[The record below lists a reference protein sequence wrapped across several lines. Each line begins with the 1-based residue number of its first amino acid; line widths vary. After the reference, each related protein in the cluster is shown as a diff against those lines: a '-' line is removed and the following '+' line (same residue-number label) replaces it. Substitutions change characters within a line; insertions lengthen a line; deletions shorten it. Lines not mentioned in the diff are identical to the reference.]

1 MPLAALILAEID
13 EETGAASQPLLL
25 TLGAQTLLERLADQ
39 ARRVGC
45 RHIVLCAG
53 PLPTALVHALDRLK
67 TRGLTISLARSP
79 GEAAD
84 HLHPDENVLVFSGA
98 AILRDEDL
106 TTLIYRA
113 VPTLLTI
120 PEPWARDRFERID
133 AVDNWAGVAILP
145 ASQIRHTVAMLGEWS
160 FAPTLIRR
168 AIQQGVSRE
177 PLALVAE
184 GEVHGIAPRAALDL
198 KGTAATLAS
207 TVVIRPHGVVERLA
221 ILPGL
226 RRFSGWL
233 ALKPISATLIALMS
247 ILAGLGAFAAA
258 GFDLVPLSMAL
269 LIVSATLALLTN
281 VIGQIGHAAPP
292 FVTKILGSRAA
303 WLPFLLLFLS
313 GRSAFASSANWVAS
327 LLMTWLA
334 IQMLL
339 QVDARAKGAV
349 MPNWRLGST
358 GEALLI
364 GGSIL
369 AGWPSI
375 GVLLCLAHRLV
386 IQLWIQRE
394 APAKTS

>member
-13 EETGAASQPLLL
+13 EETGAAGQPLLL

-67 TRGLTISLARSP
+67 ARGLTISLARSP

-84 HLHPDENVLVFSGA
+84 YLHPDENVLVFSGA
-98 AILRDEDL
+98 AVLRDEDL

-145 ASQIRHTVAMLGEWS
+145 AGQIRHTVAMLGEWS

-177 PLALVAE
+177 PLALVSEAD
-184 GEVHGIAPRAALDL
+184 VHGIAPRAPLDL

-207 TVVIRPHGVVERLA
+207 TAVILPHGVVERLA
-221 ILPGL
+221 LLPGV
-226 RRFSGWL
+226 RRLSAWL
-233 ALKPISATLIALMS
+233 ALKPVSATLIALAS
-247 ILAGLGAFAAA
+247 ILAGVGAFAAA
-258 GFDLVPLSMAL
+258 SFDFVPLSMAL
-269 LIVSATLALLTN
+269 LVVSAALVLLTN
-281 VIGQIGHAAPP
+281 VIAQIGHAEPP
-292 FVTKILGSRAA
+292 FATKALRSRAA
-303 WLPFLLLFLS
+303 WLPLLLLFLS
-313 GRSAFASSANWVAS
+313 GRYGLASPANWPMSV
-327 LLMTWLA
+327 LMAWLA

-386 IQLWIQRE
+386 IQLWIQR
-394 APAKTS
+394 ASPAKTA

>member
-13 EETGAASQPLLL
+13 EETGAAGQPLLL

-67 TRGLTISLARSP
+67 ARGLTISLARSP

-84 HLHPDENVLVFSGA
+84 YLHPDENVLVFSGA

-106 TTLIYRA
+106 SALIYRA

-120 PEPWARDRFERID
+120 PESWARDRFERID

-177 PLALVAE
+177 PLAFVTEAD
-184 GEVHGIAPRAALDL
+184 VHGIAPRAPLDL
-198 KGTAATLAS
+198 KGTAATLAM
-207 TVVIRPHGVVERLA
+207 TVGIRAHGIVERLT

-226 RRFSGWL
+226 RRLSGWL
-233 ALKPISATLIALMS
+233 ALKPVSATLIALAS
-247 ILAGLGAFAAA
+247 ILTGAGAFAAA
-258 GFDLVPLSMAL
+258 GFDFVPLSMAL
-269 LIVSATLALLTN
+269 LIVSAALVLLTQI
-281 VIGQIGHAAPP
+281 IGQIGHAEPS
-292 FVTKILGSRAA
+292 FVSKTLSSRAI
-303 WLPFLLLFLS
+303 WLPILLLFLS
-313 GRSAFASSANWVAS
+313 GRGAFASSANWAAS
-327 LLMTWLA
+327 LLMAWLA

-339 QVDARAKGAV
+339 QVHARAQGAV
-349 MPNWRLGST
+349 MPHWRLGST

-375 GVLLCLAHRLV
+375 GVLVCLAHRLV
-386 IQLWIQRE
+386 IQLWIQRT
-394 APAKTS
+394 PPIKTP

>member
-1 MPLAALILAEID
+1 MPLAALILAEIE
-13 EETGAASQPLLL
+13 EETGAAGQPLLL

-67 TRGLTISLARSP
+67 ARGLTISLARSP

-106 TTLIYRA
+106 TALIYRA

-120 PEPWARDRFERID
+120 PESWARDRFERID

-184 GEVHGIAPRAALDL
+184 GDLHGIAPRAALDL
-198 KGTAATLAS
+198 KGTAATL
-207 TVVIRPHGVVERLA
+207 
-221 ILPGL
+221 
-226 RRFSGWL
+226 
-233 ALKPISATLIALMS
+233 IALMS
-247 ILAGLGAFAAA
+247 ILVGLGAFAAA

-269 LIVSATLALLTN
+269 LIVSATLVLLTN
-281 VIGQIGHAAPP
+281 VIGQIGHAEPP
-292 FVTKILGSRAA
+292 VVSKLIGSRAA
-303 WLPFLLLFLS
+303 WLPLLLLFLS
-313 GRSAFASSANWVAS
+313 GRYGLASPANWPMSV
-327 LLMTWLA
+327 LMAWLA

-358 GEALLI
+358 GEARLS

-386 IQLWIQRE
+386 IQLWIQR
-394 APAKTS
+394 ASPAKAS